1 MNKIQKL
8 VNKYGYIV
16 FVKLLFA
23 PIFLIITTPF
33 MMIKLWWNCRVLFQ
47 SKIDQYH
54 RFSGI
59 PAINC
64 FFYWTQ
70 AYNLR
75 KFGNRGVSN
84 LIGLGKFK
92 LSKFFYVPRFGNF
105 LFWKFSTL
113 VTLVSFIGF
122 ALSHCLWMIN
132 SHSFYPI
139 YITIIILFS
148 VLLYSCIDRINYNSL
163 GWLLLPLFIWLV
175 SHNNVLLSTVISG
188 IIGIFSITVG
198 VFTFII
204 GIVFYGFKSDIKLIY
219 MLLPLTFI
227 TAVRFYPSLTDS
239 IQGKIGNVY
248 INILKL
254 IGVLSTNTKY
264 KRKKKISI
272 LGIYFTILFSCF
284 LAIALYQ
291 SNFTLNPFLVIISIF
306 ISLLFLGESAL
317 FRFADSHSYLVS
329 TWSVIA
335 AYTIF
340 SESPLLVYAF
350 LFISNPIPV
359 FGLFITNKPPLLM
372 VPERRPIFVGDAILT
387 VREFLNGIDSGERI
401 LFQFDNP
408 NGSYNRIFDGYR
420 NVYELLLYCGNLQ
433 NLHIFPDWYFIQETN
448 TSDGLEVWGRNLTDI
463 FVSREKISFNHFIA
477 YETQTNPLPAEFYND
492 SRISKIR
499 SLNLSDLKDDFSPD
513 PPKGMEGDSLTFNL
527 FAIK

>member
-47 SKIDQYH
+47 CKIDQYH

-163 GWLLLPLFIWLV
+163 GWLLLPPFIWLV
-175 SHNNVLLSTVISG
+175 SHNNVL
-188 IIGIFSITVG
+188 
-198 VFTFII
+198 
-204 GIVFYGFKSDIKLIY
+204 
-219 MLLPLTFI
+219 
-227 TAVRFYPSLTDS
+227 
-239 IQGKIGNVY
+239 
-248 INILKL
+248 
-254 IGVLSTNTKY
+254 
-264 KRKKKISI
+264 
-272 LGIYFTILFSCF
+272 
-284 LAIALYQ
+284 
-291 SNFTLNPFLVIISIF
+291 
-306 ISLLFLGESAL
+306 
-317 FRFADSHSYLVS
+317 
-329 TWSVIA
+329 
-335 AYTIF
+335 
-340 SESPLLVYAF
+340 
-350 LFISNPIPV
+350 
-359 FGLFITNKPPLLM
+359 
-372 VPERRPIFVGDAILT
+372 
-387 VREFLNGIDSGERI
+387 
-401 LFQFDNP
+401 
-408 NGSYNRIFDGYR
+408 
-420 NVYELLLYCGNLQ
+420 
-433 NLHIFPDWYFIQETN
+433 
-448 TSDGLEVWGRNLTDI
+448 
-463 FVSREKISFNHFIA
+463 
-477 YETQTNPLPAEFYND
+477 
-492 SRISKIR
+492 
-499 SLNLSDLKDDFSPD
+499 
-513 PPKGMEGDSLTFNL
+513 
-527 FAIK
+527 